1 MATGLDKSV
10 FIPIPKK
17 GNAKECSNYHTFALI
32 LHISKVMIKIL
43 QARLQQYLKQDLPDV
58 QVDLEK
64 AEELESKYSISVGSQ
79 KSKRVPEKPLL
90 LPYWLYQ
97 ILWLCGSHSWWK
109 ILQEVRI
116 PDHLTCLLRNQY
128 TGQEATVRTRHR
140 TTDWFQI
147 GKGVRQCCIL
157 SPCLFNLYAEYIT
170 CNARL
175 DEAQA
180 GIKITGRNINNLRY
194 IDETTLMA
202 ENEEELK
209 SLLMKVKEESE

>member
-1 MATGLDKSV
+1 ML
-10 FIPIPKK
+10 
-17 GNAKECSNYHTFALI
+17 E
-32 LHISKVMIKIL
+32 IL

-116 PDHLTCLLRNQY
+116 PDHLTCLLRGLCR
-128 TGQEATVRTRHR
+128 GQKAAVRTRHGA
-140 TTDWFQI
+140 TDWFNI
-147 GKGVRQCCIL
+147 GKGVHQGCIL
-157 SPCLFNLYAEYIT
+157 SPCLFNLCAEYIIR
-170 CNARL
+170 NARV
-175 DEAQA
+175 DEAQLESRLL
-180 GIKITGRNINNLRY
+180 GEISITSDIQM
-194 IDETTLMA
+194 TPP
-202 ENEEELK
+202 
-209 SLLMKVKEESE
+209 